1 MSEEGQAL
9 CMLAGANSIFVGDRL
24 LTTDNP
30 GETRDEA
37 LLKAMGFKHASREET
52 ATPKAK
58 TRLIG
63 A

>member
-1 MSEEGQAL
+1 
-9 CMLAGANSIFVGDRL
+9 MLAGANSIFVGDRL

-37 LLKAMGFKHASREET
+37 LLGAMGFEHASREET
-52 ATPKAK
+52 ATPQPKTK